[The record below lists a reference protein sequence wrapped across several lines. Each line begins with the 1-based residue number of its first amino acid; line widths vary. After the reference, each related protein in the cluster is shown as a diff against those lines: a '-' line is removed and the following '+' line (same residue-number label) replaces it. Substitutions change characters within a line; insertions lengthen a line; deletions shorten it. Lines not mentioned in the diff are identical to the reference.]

1 MVRMPSQVT
10 MPTEVNLELTLMVL
24 CSVES
29 TVVVAMVHS
38 VVVVMD
44 IVVEEAIATG
54 KMREKPDLK

>member
-1 MVRMPSQVT
+1 
-10 MPTEVNLELTLMVL
+10 MPTEVNLELMLMVL

>member
-1 MVRMPSQVT
+1 MVRMLSQVT